1 MTELTL
7 IELGRRRS
15 ELRERLDE
23 VTALIKPMA
32 LAELAGGKPEAQVA
46 RESGIDRMTLRKWQ
60 GKPRP

>member
-7 IELGRRRS
+7 AELGSRRT

-23 VTALIKPMA
+23 VTALIKPLA
-32 LAELAGGKPEAQVA
+32 LAELASGKPEAQVA

-60 GKPRP
+60 GKPR

>member
-7 IELGRRRS
+7 IELGRRRT

-23 VTALIKPMA
+23 VTALIKPLA
-32 LAELAGGKPEAQVA
+32 LAELAAEKPEAQVA

-60 GKPRP
+60 GKR